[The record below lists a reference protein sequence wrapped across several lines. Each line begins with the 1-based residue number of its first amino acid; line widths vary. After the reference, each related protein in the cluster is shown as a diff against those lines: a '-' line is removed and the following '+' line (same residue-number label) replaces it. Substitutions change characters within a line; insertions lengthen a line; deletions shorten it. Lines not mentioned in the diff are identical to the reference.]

1 MRTLSG
7 FKNAEGLKIKEGSLL
22 CYSGGG
28 GDGAGELEKREFN
41 DLFVCVS

>member
-28 GDGAGELEKREFN
+28 GAGELGKKRIQ
-41 DLFVCVS
+41 

>member
-7 FKNAEGLKIKEGSLL
+7 FKNAEGIKIKEGSLL

-28 GDGAGELEKREFN
+28 GGDGAGELGKKRIQ
-41 DLFVCVS
+41 

>member
-28 GDGAGELEKREFN
+28 GVGAGELGKKRIQ
-41 DLFVCVS
+41 

>member
-1 MRTLSG
+1 MRTLSS

-22 CYSGGG
+22 CYCG
-28 GDGAGELEKREFN
+28 GDGGAGEEKREFN

>member
-28 GDGAGELEKREFN
+28 AGGDGAGE
-41 DLFVCVS
+41 